1 MRALAEFIMRGRLQA
16 SLVAFLGNLVPL
28 ISPATVGLV
37 TLRHSLLE
45 GSLVLLWASLPALA
59 MFYWSGMNALLAAT
73 AIVAL
78 VAVLASAEALRQTL
92 SWSMALMVS
101 LAASVVMLLLVAMFA
116 PGSMET
122 LLVDLQRVLEAMKAK
137 AETGPESVFYL
148 LIAGTAI
155 GLGLELVSRTFV
167 LGFLSWLT
175 VMHVVVSLILSRWWQ
190 ALLYNPGGFRAEFH
204 GLRLDK
210 VLASALVAAILGCNM
225 IAADYSTW
233 ASLLGVPLLLAGL
246 GFIHHAVQFW
256 QLGVQWLVI
265 VYVGLLVF
273 GPLSMVLIGIGFLD
287 SFFDFRAHLAAR
299 KRK

>member
-59 MFYWSGMNALLAAT
+59 MFYWSGMNVLLAAT
-73 AIVAL
+73 SIVAL

-101 LAASVVMLLLVAMFA
+101 LAASVMMLLLVAMLA
-116 PGSMET
+116 SGSMAAMV
-122 LLVDLQRVLEAMKAK
+122 VDLQRVLEAMKAK

-155 GLGLELVSRTFV
+155 GLGLEQVSRTFV

-190 ALLYNPGGFRAEFH
+190 ALLYNPGGFRTEFH

-210 VLASALVAAILGCNM
+210 VLASVLVAAILGCNM

-265 VYVGLLVF
+265 MYVGLLVF

-287 SFFDFRAHLAAR
+287 SFFDFRAQLAAR